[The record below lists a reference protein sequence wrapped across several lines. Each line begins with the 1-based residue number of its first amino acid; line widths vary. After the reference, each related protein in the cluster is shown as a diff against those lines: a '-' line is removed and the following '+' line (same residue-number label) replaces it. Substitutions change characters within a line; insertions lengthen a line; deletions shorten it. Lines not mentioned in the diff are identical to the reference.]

1 MNFLGLFY
9 IINKK
14 ITLLNEFQREELRKL
29 GINNIKSLMDI
40 IDILPD
46 FIEEK
51 DIGRFDYELVI
62 RKDEV
67 SYESYDALDSSGN
80 SYVLISFIKHD
91 LKRPSLLD

>member
-1 MNFLGLFY
+1 
-9 IINKK
+9 
-14 ITLLNEFQREELRKL
+14 
-29 GINNIKSLMDI
+29 MDI

-67 SYESYDALDSSGN
+67 LMIIGIN
-80 SYVLISFIKHD
+80 
-91 LKRPSLLD
+91 

>member
-1 MNFLGLFY
+1 
-9 IINKK
+9 
-14 ITLLNEFQREELRKL
+14 
-29 GINNIKSLMDI
+29 MDI

-67 SYESYDALDSSGN
+67 SYEFYDALDSSGN
-80 SYVLISFIKHD
+80 PYVLISFIKHD
-91 LKRPSLLD
+91 LKRPSFLD

>member
-1 MNFLGLFY
+1 
-9 IINKK
+9 
-14 ITLLNEFQREELRKL
+14 
-29 GINNIKSLMDI
+29 MDI

-67 SYESYDALDSSGN
+67 SYEFYDYISY
-80 SYVLISFIKHD
+80 LIKNIYFYIKDNNFIYN
-91 LKRPSLLD
+91 